1 MSFAQKRK
9 TIDRTSQTTEKK
21 KSTNTTTSSTSSIST
36 GKSSNT
42 KKQVQKSYFKISPQT
57 VSFGSD
63 GGTRTFEVS
72 SSQSW
77 SISVN
82 TASWGHLTRNGNTL
96 SLTVDPNNGTSSR
109 TDYFNISSG
118 SKILR
123 VDISQSKATS
133 FSVSSQ
139 NLSFSSSGGSQ
150 TLTITSS
157 GTWNIGTS
165 TYDWGHL
172 TKSGNQLIVSIDP
185 NNSTSSRTD
194 YFTIKSGDSEKRIN
208 ITQAGTSTT
217 LSVSSEELS
226 FNSTGG
232 TQTIVVSANGTWN
245 IGTNIASWGHL
256 TKDGNL
262 LRVTIDK
269 NNNTS
274 SRTDW
279 FTVKCGNIEKR
290 VNISQSGQTQNTPSA
305 QVESIKI
312 DHNQYLDDGKGMI
325 IHVKFDVQHMKGKQG
340 RVVAYFYDD
349 NNNALKDLNRT
360 QYGTTGT
367 VSYVATGKNFTPS
380 YDNSEYSDFK
390 LSIPYSELHQSG
402 TSTRTIKFKICIWD
416 QSVTPN
422 VEFYSGTTY
431 TSFSFTPGVES
442 ILTVDGSTTD
452 KTKHFSETGGRETYY
467 VKTSA
472 NSYETWGVPTWC
484 SIENKTSS
492 SFTLVCSRNTT
503 SNPRNDYM
511 KVKAAGKE
519 IRIDISQDACSGPT
533 AKVNRLWVDH
543 NVFNGMVK
551 GMKIHIDLDVN
562 GMKGRTV
569 KYCVFFYKEDN
580 RTKLVNIYG
589 NQVSASSTG
598 TSSYDNC
605 NWSDWWIFV
614 PYTNIFSAANS
625 NGRFSLDVEIQ
636 DINGKLLTRHENYQ
650 FYQN

>member
-1 MSFAQKRK
+1 MFALLIGCTVSFAQKRK
-9 TIDRTSQTTEKK
+9 TIDRTTQSTEEK
-21 KSTNTTTSSTSSIST
+21 
-36 GKSSNT
+36 KSSNSNHSSSRAKST
-42 KKQVQKSYFKISPQT
+42 GNTSNSKKPVKQSFFRITPQT
-57 VSFGSD
+57 VSFGAD
-63 GGTRTFEVS
+63 GGTRTFDVS
-72 SSQSW
+72 SSNSW
-77 SISVN
+77 NISVN

-96 SLTVDPNNGTSSR
+96 TLKVDANNGTSSR

-118 SKILR
+118 SKTLR
-123 VDISQSKATS
+123 VDISQSKGSS

-139 NLSFSSSGGSQ
+139 NLNFPSSGGSQ

-157 GTWNIGTS
+157 DTWNIGTS

-172 TKSGNQLIVSIDP
+172 TKNGNQLIVRIDA
-185 NNSTSSRTD
+185 NTSTSSRTD
-194 YFTIKSGDSEKRIN
+194 YFTI
-208 ITQAGTSTT
+208 
-217 LSVSSEELS
+217 
-226 FNSTGG
+226 
-232 TQTIVVSANGTWN
+232 
-245 IGTNIASWGHL
+245 
-256 TKDGNL
+256 
-262 LRVTIDK
+262 
-269 NNNTS
+269 
-274 SRTDW
+274 
-279 FTVKCGNIEKR
+279 KCGNIEKR

-305 QVESIKI
+305 QVESITI

-349 NNNALKDLNRT
+349 NNNALKDLNST

-367 VSYVATGKNFTPS
+367 ISYVATGKNFTPS

-452 KTKHFSETGGRETYY
+452 KTKHFSEAGGRETYY

-519 IRIDISQDACSGPT
+519 IRIDISQAACSGPT